1 MVKNLRQES
10 TALGQGYV
18 PGSKVR
24 ALENALVKIA
34 HRGNE
39 LRKAQLLQAPPSGQV
54 WTSYYFAGSTRI
66 AMRVQVNGSSD
77 QVYYFLTDHLGS
89 TTVSY
94 RSDGGETR
102 FQQYYPWGALRG
114 GGNSLPTDRTFT
126 GQRWDSYIGLS
137 YFNARC
143 FESSSAAARQGT
155 ALPSLPRRH

>member
-39 LRKAQLLQAPPSGQV
+39 LRKAQLLQAPPTGHA
-54 WTSYYFAGSTRI
+54 WTSYDFAGSARI
-66 AMRVQVNGSSD
+66 AMRVQVNGSTD
-77 QVYYFLTDHLGS
+77 QVYYLLTDPLGS
-89 TTVSY
+89 TAITVGTNNSKVAEIRY
-94 RSDGGETR
+94 KPWGETR
-102 FQQYYPWGALRG
+102 YTNG
-114 GGNSLPTDRTFT
+114 STPTDYLFT
-126 GQRWDSYIGLS
+126 SQREEDYIGLS